1 MSTAVCRAMPDRL
14 ATYSVSIP
22 FVDIVVGYVRLDVSE
37 RKWVARTPG
46 CPRGTSAAEIKRFET
61 RAQAIAWLVERESA
75 APERGL
81 RRGVG
86 RVRAA

>member
-1 MSTAVCRAMPDRL
+1 MSTAVCRAMPGRL

-37 RKWVARTPG
+37 GKWVARTLG
-46 CPRGTSAAEIKRFET
+46 CPKGRSAAQIKRFDT
-61 RAQAIAWLVERESA
+61 RAQATAWLVERESA
-75 APERGL
+75 APEGGPRQA
-81 RRGVG
+81 VS

>member
-1 MSTAVCRAMPDRL
+1 MTAVCRAMPGRL

-22 FVDIVVGYVRLDVSE
+22 FVDVVVGYVRLDASE
-37 RKWVARTPG
+37 GKWVARTPG
-46 CPRGTSAAEIKRFET
+46 CPKGTSAAEIKRFDT

-75 APERGL
+75 APERGR
-81 RRGVG
+81 RRGVS